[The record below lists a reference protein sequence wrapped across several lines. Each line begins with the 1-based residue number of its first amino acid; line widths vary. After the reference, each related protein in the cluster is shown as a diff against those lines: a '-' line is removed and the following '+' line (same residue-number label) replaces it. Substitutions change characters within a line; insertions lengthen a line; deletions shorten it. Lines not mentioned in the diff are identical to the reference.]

1 MDILKDINDQSKETR
16 EAEEEVKTLE
26 EAGVVSLEE
35 EEIEKEI
42 GNVLRYS
49 GYDEGSEEWK
59 SAMFRWKRRRTTKP
73 RMYRKFVDLD

>member
-1 MDILKDINDQSKETR
+1 MDILKDINDQSNELDSEESIPLKEPLSI
-16 EAEEEVKTLE
+16 EEEEV
-26 EAGVVSLEE
+26 
-35 EEIEKEI
+35 IESEI

-49 GYDEGSEEWK
+49 GYNPESDEWK

>member
-1 MDILKDINDQSKETR
+1 MDILKDIHEQSKE
-16 EAEEEVKTLE
+16 VLE
-26 EAGVVSLEE
+26 ESLSVEE
-35 EEIEKEI
+35 EEMIESEI

-49 GYDEGSEEWK
+49 GYNPESDEWN

>member
-1 MDILKDINDQSKETR
+1 MDILKDINDQSKES
-16 EAEEEVKTLE
+16 ESIPLEESLSIEEEEV
-26 EAGVVSLEE
+26 
-35 EEIEKEI
+35 IESEI

-49 GYDEGSEEWK
+49 GYNPESNEWK